1 MDGHR
6 LGTLTIH
13 RTNERSKTNPREF
26 PQGDAGAADSWFLRA
41 LSISP
46 NSTEALHHYAQHLVE
61 TRRFEAAVEIY
72 RKALTISPDDFEV
85 TFNLANCYRQLRHH
99 KDAEKFYR
107 RAVEIKPEVSESTIP
122 GGRFFIFAATIFFKM
137 QP

>member
-1 MDGHR
+1 M
-6 LGTLTIH
+6 
-13 RTNERSKTNPREF
+13 
-26 PQGDAGAADSWFLRA
+26 
-41 LSISP
+41 
-46 NSTEALHHYAQHLVE
+46 HHYAQHLVE

-107 RAVEIKPEVSESTIP
+107 RAVEIKPEVSESTSFLLP
-122 GGRFFIFAATIFFKM
+122 PYFLRCNLKSLQERVFVRR
-137 QP
+137 